1 MHHLISGINC
11 LTLFVDHVLV
21 CLFLIHH
28 IFVIILLHQ
37 CHYHHSCY
45 PSLRHS
51 FISISRLSFFSNPTL
66 HRHLAPPR
74 TDYTAIQICSRFII
88 FFSFF
93 LSFSF
98 RFFVLLT
105 FFAILVF
112 FLFQSFSGSFMFHII
127 ITVSIFSI
135 SRSNNSGGLDLLH
148 SRRLITL

>member
-1 MHHLISGINC
+1 MIISP
-11 LTLFVDHVLV
+11 
-21 CLFLIHH
+21 
-28 IFVIILLHQ
+28 HQ
-37 CHYHHSCY
+37 CHHRHFCH
-45 PSLRHS
+45 PSPRHF
-51 FISISRLSFFSNPTL
+51 FIPISKIFFFSNPTL